1 MNPITPYRVRIK
13 FSKKGA
19 LRFIGHL
26 DLQSLFERA
35 LSRTGLPLRY
45 SQGFSPK
52 IRLNIASALPLGFIS
67 SSEVLDFWLNY
78 PVSLEEIRP
87 LLQADL
93 PKDLQI
99 LSIEEIEN
107 KRPSLQASV
116 KSSVYQILIPISY
129 AQDEL
134 IDKFKRF
141 IEQERIPFERR
152 KKIFDIKPMIEDWHF
167 ETFDDS
173 TKLTLKMSSSDQ
185 VNGRP
190 DEVLLLLGID
200 PADVSIERIQL
211 IFEE

>member
-1 MNPITPYRVRIK
+1 MNPITPFRVRIK
-13 FSKKGA
+13 FSKQGA

-52 IRLNIASALPLGFIS
+52 IRLNIASALPLGFVS
-67 SSEVLDFWLNY
+67 KSEYLDFWLNC
-78 PVSLEEIRP
+78 PVDLNEIRE
-87 LLQADL
+87 LFQAAL

-99 LSIEEIEN
+99 LSIEEVEN

-116 KSSVYQILIPISY
+116 RSSVFEITIPLSYTQEELERKFNALISKEKIL
-129 AQDEL
+129 
-134 IDKFKRF
+134 
-141 IEQERIPFERR
+141 FERR
-152 KKIFDIKPMIEDWHF
+152 KKVIDIKPMIEFHRF
-167 ETFDDS
+167 ERSAES
-173 TKLTLKMSSSDQ
+173 TLLTLQMSSSDQ

-190 DEVLLLLGID
+190 DEVLQLLDVD
-200 PADVSIERIQL
+200 PADVIVERTQL

>member
-78 PVSLEEIRP
+78 PVNLEEIRP
-87 LLQADL
+87 LLQAAL

-116 KSSVYQILIPISY
+116 KTSVYQILIPISY

-134 IDKFKRF
+134 IYKFKRF

-152 KKIFDIKPMIEDWHF
+152 KKIFDIKPMIEDWQF
-167 ETFDDS
+167 ETFNDA

-200 PADVSIERIQL
+200 PADVSIERVQL
-211 IFEE
+211 MFEE

>member
-13 FSKKGA
+13 FSKQGA

-67 SSEVLDFWLNY
+67 NAEYLDFWLNC
-78 PVSLEEIRP
+78 PVDLNEIRE
-87 LLQADL
+87 LFQAAL
-93 PKDLQI
+93 PMDLQI
-99 LSIEEIEN
+99 LSIEEVEN

-116 KSSVYQILIPISY
+116 KSSVYQITIPLSY
-129 AQDEL
+129 AQEGVVS
-134 IDKFKRF
+134 KFNVLMN
-141 IEQERIPFERR
+141 QESIPFERR
-152 KKIFDIKPMIEDWHF
+152 KKTIDIKPMIESYAF
-167 ETFDDS
+167 ETTPDS
-173 TKLTLKMSSSDQ
+173 TKLILRMSSSDQ

-190 DEVLLLLGID
+190 DEVLKLLDID
-200 PADVSIERIQL
+200 PADVIVERTQL
-211 IFEE
+211 LFEE